1 MVKKSLAFLAVIAM
15 VLFVQP
21 VRADVLYNSGVAWD
35 DTHALY
41 GISGTE
47 YVADPFTLSSAST
60 ITEVD
65 LGLYNGELS
74 PPKSL
79 SYAIFGATGL
89 ALYAGSVST
98 LNNLSQDSVGRFQS
112 EFLLNVHLDPGTYYL
127 QLFNGLAVDGHTI
140 GWGAIPTGNST
151 PPLTAWSGSPVTT
164 DFRALSANV
173 PKESFIIN
181 GTPDSVTP
189 PVPGVPE
196 PATMLLLG
204 LGLLGLGGF
213 RKRLFKK

>member
-1 MVKKSLAFLAVIAM
+1 MVRKSLVFLAVVAM
-15 VLFVQP
+15 VLLVQP
-21 VRADVLYNSGVAWD
+21 VRAAVLYDSGVAWNL
-35 DTHALY
+35 TNGQF
-41 GISGTE
+41 GISGTG

-60 ITEVD
+60 ITSID
-65 LGLYNGELS
+65 LGLWNGEKS

-79 SYAIFGATGL
+79 SYAIYGTTGA
-89 ALYAGSVST
+89 ALYSAINVT
-98 LNNLSQDSVGRFQS
+98 LNTLAQDSIERFQS

-127 QLFNGLAVDGHTI
+127 KLSGGLAEDGHDI
-140 GWGAIPTGNST
+140 GWGEIQTGS

-164 DFRALSANV
+164 DFRTLSPNV

-181 GTPDSVTP
+181 GTPDSGP
-189 PVPGVPE
+189 SPVPE
-196 PATMLLLG
+196 PTTMLLLG